1 MAEQTENYS
10 ELLEQYENLI
20 LQRDRLEKEAEQYR
34 MDYYREF
41 GEEITDA
48 FQARIDC
55 IALKKS
61 ISFCQSMLNQ
71 GREIDPISMQEYI
84 DASMIAY
91 NAQLE
96 DMLSLTKAGKDMV
109 PISVLEAEE
118 IKRIYRRV
126 AKRLHPDI
134 CPLTS
139 EEPELME
146 LFQKVLFAYR
156 ANNLQALREAEI
168 LINRFLKEH
177 GENPEQAE
185 IEDLPERITDIEME
199 IADIT
204 GTEPYTYKK
213 LLEDPEAVV
222 RKHKELEEE
231 KEYYMNYKKEL
242 QAHLEN
248 LLTA

>member
-1 MAEQTENYS
+1 
-10 ELLEQYENLI
+10 
-20 LQRDRLEKEAEQYR
+20 
-34 MDYYREF
+34 
-41 GEEITDA
+41 
-48 FQARIDC
+48 
-55 IALKKS
+55 
-61 ISFCQSMLNQ
+61 
-71 GREIDPISMQEYI
+71 
-84 DASMIAY
+84 
-91 NAQLE
+91 
-96 DMLSLTKAGKDMV
+96 
-109 PISVLEAEE
+109 
-118 IKRIYRRV
+118 
-126 AKRLHPDI
+126 
-134 CPLTS
+134 
-139 EEPELME
+139 ME